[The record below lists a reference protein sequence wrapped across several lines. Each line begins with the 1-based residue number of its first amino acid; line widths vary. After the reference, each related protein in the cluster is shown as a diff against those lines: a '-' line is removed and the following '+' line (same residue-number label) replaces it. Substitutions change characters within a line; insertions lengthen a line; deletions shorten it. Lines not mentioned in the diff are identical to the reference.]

1 MAPETNHPAD
11 KQRGHDAALVDFLE
25 AIRVEDG
32 LSRSTVAA
40 YRADLAALLAWRGA
54 QPLAELAPEQVVR
67 WLEHLRQSGAKETS
81 VARKFS
87 SLRRFVRFL
96 VAEGR
101 LSSDPTALFDAPR
114 LGKPLPKA
122 LSRSEVER
130 LLECRHAQD
139 DPTRHARDRA
149 LLETLYACGG
159 RVAEVVGLALDDLDA
174 RVSMARLFGK
184 GRKMRVVP
192 LGAPAR
198 EALQAWIEGPRRELP
213 GAARQPRVFLSTRG
227 RALSRLAAWRIVREA
242 ALAAG
247 IARAVSPHALRHSF
261 ATHLVEGGADL
272 RSVQELLGHASIRT
286 TEVYTRLDGDA
297 LVALHKARHPRA

>member
-1 MAPETNHPAD
+1 LAATNDHH
-11 KQRGHDAALVDFLE
+11 GHDAALVDFLE
-25 AIRVEDG
+25 AVRVEDG

-40 YRADLAALLAWRGA
+40 YRADLAAFLAWLGPR
-54 QPLAELAPEQVVR
+54 PLAEFEPEQVVA
-67 WLEHLRQSGAKETS
+67 WLAHLRAAGAKETG

-101 LSSDPTALFDAPR
+101 LRRDATALFDAPR

-122 LSRSEVER
+122 LSRTEVER
-130 LLECRHAQD
+130 LLECSHAQD
-139 DPTRHARDRA
+139 DPARHARDRA
-149 LLETLYACGG
+149 LLEALYACGG
-159 RVAEVVGLALDDLDA
+159 RVAEVVGLALDDLDPQFA
-174 RVSMARLFGK
+174 LARLHGK
-184 GRKMRVVP
+184 GRKTRVVP

-198 EALQAWIEGPRRELP
+198 EALRAWIEGARRELP
-213 GAARQPRVFLSTRG
+213 GAARQPRIFLSTRG
-227 RALSRLAAWRIVREA
+227 RPLSRLAAWRIVRA
-242 ALAAG
+242 SALAAG

-297 LVALHKARHPRA
+297 LLALHRARHPRA